1 MEFQDRST
9 GFRMHSSLLHAFL
22 LLWLHAY
29 LLQSVIV
36 SVIQFV
42 TLVEHVASLI
52 ELFLSATGLSSLLP
66 VIAHLTIRLHFT
78 VRNWSYS
85 TES

>member
-42 TLVEHVASLI
+42 TLEEHATSLI
-52 ELFLSATGLSSLLP
+52 TLFQSVTELLTQLP
-66 VIAHLTIRLHFT
+66 VITRLTIRLHFT

-85 TES
+85 REM